1 MNRLGMMVDLSHV
14 SSQTMKD
21 VLRMTKAPV
30 IFSHSSARAVT
41 EVMRNVPDDVLRL
54 VAQNKGVVMVNFFSC
69 FLHKN
74 CEATVEDLAGMENE
88 SSYPLLFAEL
98 LKQGWNDEDLG
109 KLASRNLI
117 RVWSEV
123 EAVRD
128 SMQDK
133 DPVEKLIDPTAL
145 G

>member
-1 MNRLGMMVDLSHV
+1 MLCRPDHINHIRIVAGVDCVGLGADYNGV
-14 SSQTMKD
+14 SEF
-21 VLRMTKAPV
+21 P
-30 IFSHSSARAVT
+30 
-41 EVMRNVPDDVLRL
+41 P
-54 VAQNKGVVMVNFFSC
+54 
-69 FLHKN
+69 
-74 CEATVEDLAGMENE
+74 GMEDE
-88 SSYPLLFAEL
+88 STYPLLFAEL

-145 G
+145 GDNTECYSID

>member
-1 MNRLGMMVDLSHV
+1 MLCRPDHINHIRIVAGVDCVGLGSDYNGV
-14 SSQTMKD
+14 SEF
-21 VLRMTKAPV
+21 P
-30 IFSHSSARAVT
+30 
-41 EVMRNVPDDVLRL
+41 P
-54 VAQNKGVVMVNFFSC
+54 
-69 FLHKN
+69 
-74 CEATVEDLAGMENE
+74 GMENE
-88 SSYPLLFAEL
+88 STYPLLFAEL

-145 G
+145 GDNTECYSID